1 MTLTVYLSVL
11 KNTNF
16 TKLWVSQVCSQLT
29 NFLLSFAI
37 LIKAF
42 RLTESSASVSIILV
56 AFGLA
61 TLLFGAFAGVY
72 ADRFDRKWILTIINF
87 SQAIIVLVFLFYE
100 NNFWALA
107 LLTFVYS
114 ALNQFY
120 LPAEAPSIPD
130 LVSKDELL
138 VANGYF
144 AFTTHASMLLG
155 FALAGP
161 MVAFG
166 GFKAPFIVGF
176 VLLLIAGTATLL
188 LPSLKPKSSHPGF
201 LKNVWPDFRDGLRY
215 FTGHKVLHF
224 PLVALIFAQII
235 NGMLITL
242 APALVDKLLG
252 INLEKGTFFAIAPLG
267 LGVITGALILGYE
280 SRILDRHNMIITGFI
295 GKGLALASLAAIAF
309 FPSRLTFYVVAAFVA
324 GIFNAHIFSPAHSI
338 MQSEAVDSHRG
349 RVYAALYVL
358 LQAAATLPS
367 FIAGIMADSFS
378 LQVVFLGMGLMLLF
392 AAALLTKFWGW
403 LRYKRGI

>member
-1 MTLTVYLSVL
+1 MTLTAYLSVL
-11 KNTNF
+11 KNFNF

-42 RLTESSASVSIILV
+42 RLTESSASVSIILI

-61 TLLFGAFAGVY
+61 TVVFGAFAGVY

-87 SQAIIVLVFLFYE
+87 SQAAVVLVFLFFE

-107 LLTFVYS
+107 VITFVYS
-114 ALNQFY
+114 SLNQFY

-138 VANGYF
+138 VANSYF
-144 AFTTHASMLLG
+144 AFTTHGSMLLG

-161 MVAFG
+161 LVAFW
-166 GFKAPFIVGF
+166 GFKAPFLAGF
-176 VLLLIAGTATLL
+176 VLLLIAGLSTLS
-188 LPSLKPKSSHPGF
+188 LPRLKSENSGNGF
-201 LKNVWPDFRDGLRY
+201 LRKVWPEFREGLRY
-215 FTGHKVLHF
+215 FVGHRLLHF
-224 PLVALIFAQII
+224 PLVALILAQVI
-235 NGMLITL
+235 NGMIIVL

-252 INLEKGTFFAIAPLG
+252 INLETGSFLAIAPLG
-267 LGVITGALILGYE
+267 LGVIVGALILGLE
-280 SRILDRHNMIITGFI
+280 SKRVGRHKMIIVGFL
-295 GKGLALASLAAIAF
+295 GKGTALALLATIIYVDERVLFYMVLAF
-309 FPSRLTFYVVAAFVA
+309 IA
-324 GIFNAHIFSPAHSI
+324 GIFNAHIFSPAHSV
-338 MQSEAVDSHRG
+338 MQSEAIETHRG

-367 FIAGIMADSFS
+367 FIAGVLADSFS
-378 LQVVFLGMGLMLLF
+378 LQVVFLGMGIGLIV
-392 AAALLTKFWGW
+392 AGVVLTKFLGW
-403 LRYKRGI
+403 IKYKRGI